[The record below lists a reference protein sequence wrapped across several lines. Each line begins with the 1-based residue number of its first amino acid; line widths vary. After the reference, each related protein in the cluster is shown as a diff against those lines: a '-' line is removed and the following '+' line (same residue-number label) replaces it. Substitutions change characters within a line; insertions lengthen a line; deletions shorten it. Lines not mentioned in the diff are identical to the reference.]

1 MDGGGG
7 KNSIFAKALLTVL
20 RENQSVIDGAALF
33 NSLKRQVVLGSEQ
46 TPQYSDIRN
55 AEHDG
60 GEFFLVR
67 RAAVKTQQSGP
78 ETPNALEAIKKKCS
92 ALGFKK
98 GTEKHGDCVM
108 KLFR

>member
-33 NSLKRQVVLGSEQ
+33 NGLKRQVVLGSEQ

-67 RAAVKTQQSGP
+67 RAAVKKEQSAP
-78 ETPNALEAIKKKCS
+78 ETADPLEALEKKCS
-92 ALGFKK
+92 ALGFTK